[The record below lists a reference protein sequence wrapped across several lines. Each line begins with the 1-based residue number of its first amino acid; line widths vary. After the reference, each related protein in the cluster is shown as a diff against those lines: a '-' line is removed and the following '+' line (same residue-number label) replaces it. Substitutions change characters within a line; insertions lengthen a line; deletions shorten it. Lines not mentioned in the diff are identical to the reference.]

1 MEVKE
6 LLDEI
11 RKLDVVLP
19 EFQRE
24 YVWDRDKA
32 KQLIVSLM
40 RRYPVGSGMCQG
52 L

>member
-1 MEVKE
+1 MKSGPLQKSKMEVNE

-24 YVWDRDKA
+24 FVWDPK
-32 KQLIVSLM
+32 S
-40 RRYPVGSGMCQG
+40 Y
-52 L
+52 